1 MTGPTEPEPAGLARP
16 EERGRTELRERA
28 VQRLVVAAAGS
39 VPEVGGPTTRVLGQT
54 VGSADPESRPSAEV
68 TVAGDLVTADVRVSV
83 RWPAPVV
90 EVADSVRSRVEE
102 SLGRLAD
109 LRVGH
114 VDVHVTALPT
124 GTRPRPRVA

>member
-1 MTGPTEPEPAGLARP
+1 MTALTGSPPAGGTPP
-16 EERGRTELRERA
+16 EQRGRTELRERA
-28 VQRLVVAAAGS
+28 VERLVVAAAGS
-39 VPEVGGPTTRVLGQT
+39 VPEVGGPATRVLGQT
-54 VGSADPESRPSAEV
+54 VGSADPESRPSADV

-83 RWPAPVV
+83 RWPAPVA
-90 EVADSVRSRVEE
+90 EVADAVRSRVEE

-114 VDVHVTALPT
+114 VDVHVTALPA